1 MPELESKMSVI
12 ESMKQEKI
20 SSDELQ
26 QFYDSLSNNLQTKC
40 DFTIG
45 KHTLDKK
52 GYFIKKTFIFFIFF
66 DSQRL
71 GIL

>member
-45 KHTLDKK
+45 KPFLDRK
-52 GYFIKKTFIFFIFF
+52 GYLI
-66 DSQRL
+66 
-71 GIL
+71 

>member
-45 KHTLDKK
+45 KHTLDRK
-52 GYFIKKTFIFFIFF
+52 GYLT
-66 DSQRL
+66 
-71 GIL
+71 